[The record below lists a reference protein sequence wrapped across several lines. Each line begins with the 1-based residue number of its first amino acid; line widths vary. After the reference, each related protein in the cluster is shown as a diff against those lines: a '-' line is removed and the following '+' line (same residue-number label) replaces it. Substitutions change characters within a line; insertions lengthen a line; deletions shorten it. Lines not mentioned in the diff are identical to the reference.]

1 MDLALAFQV
10 AKANAEATAPAAPE
24 MPGASS
30 SKSNCLRERDC
41 LLPGKRWSA
50 AKASE
55 ESAAAAAVALGLDG
69 VSILKWHTGPFG
81 VTAASWLQFR
91 TAAGQCFQV

>member
-41 LLPGKRWSA
+41 LRRIADYNIGDSYP
-50 AKASE
+50 
-55 ESAAAAAVALGLDG
+55 
-69 VSILKWHTGPFG
+69 
-81 VTAASWLQFR
+81 
-91 TAAGQCFQV
+91 